1 MSKKNKI
8 IIVCLAVL
16 IVVVLAITIPLVLIK
31 FNGNTKLATPK
42 VKVIES
48 ENLIVFEADK
58 VEGAKG
64 YEFLITFPNKITSER
79 FPTESNILIFDF
91 INGFAGFKE
100 MFAVAGIYSVQCYV
114 TAEDAKNNSYKS
126 SPIMFTRTLQLNS
139 TRVDKKGKDIIWDK
153 VEYADTYEL
162 TISSNYG
169 THIKKVDG
177 SQSIS
182 ISELTTEFE
191 LQNDVLYYVS
201 VRAFSDSEY
210 YSESLYSNQKEFY
223 INQ

>member
-8 IIVCLAVL
+8 IIICLAVL

-42 VKVIES
+42 VEVSES

-58 VEGAKG
+58 VEGAKEYYFIITMPDG
-64 YEFLITFPNKITSER
+64 KTQTHHTQKNVYILDFLGGAS
-79 FPTESNILIFDF
+79 
-91 INGFAGFKE
+91 GFKKE
-100 MFAVAGIYSVQCYV
+100 FVAGIYSVQCYV

-177 SQSIS
+177 SLSIS

-210 YSESLYSNQKEFY
+210 YSESLHSNQKEFY